1 MTTPVIT
8 KETATELVQMYFE
21 SQRLTEHDSAY
32 DKFCMLFNN
41 RRKDTTFLGNDPQTV
56 FCAIRLLEEN
66 AEGKTDDNQ
75 VDLLR
80 QAVQDYKSILT
91 GQIKMGSLIGI
102 GAKL

>member
-1 MTTPVIT
+1 
-8 KETATELVQMYFE
+8 
-21 SQRLTEHDSAY
+21 
-32 DKFCMLFNN
+32 
-41 RRKDTTFLGNDPQTV
+41 V
-56 FCAIRLLEEN
+56 FSAIRLLEEN